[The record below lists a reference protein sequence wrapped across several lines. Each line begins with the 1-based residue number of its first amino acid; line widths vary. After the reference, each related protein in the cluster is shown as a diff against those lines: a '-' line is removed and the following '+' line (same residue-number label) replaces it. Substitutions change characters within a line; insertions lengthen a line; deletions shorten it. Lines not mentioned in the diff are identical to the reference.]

1 MKLEE
6 RWLSSHEVRIKVNE
20 RKMIKVRMRREN
32 RYIKMK
38 VKETEWRKVGG
49 YAEVRD
55 IRDMRER
62 LEM

>member
-6 RWLSSHEVRIKVNE
+6 YWLSSHEVRMKVNE

-38 VKETEWRKVGG
+38 VNETEWRKVG
-49 YAEVRD
+49 R
-55 IRDMRER
+55 
-62 LEM
+62 